1 MNSKNRLQNLFKG
14 WFPKEPT
21 HQNAVETNAETAHGA
36 SKKVAFAVYYAI
48 NLSIV
53 FPVLLLADYLGFS
66 LFYKVL
72 AGAAAAGLAGAVG
85 NLVLKVPWRK
95 KEHETRQE

>member
-1 MNSKNRLQNLFKG
+1 MSSDRLRSRIRG

-21 HQNAVETNAETAHGA
+21 HQNALETNAETAHGS
-36 SKKVAFAVYYAI
+36 SKKVAFAVYYVI

-53 FPVLLLADYLGFS
+53 FPVLLLADYQGLS
-66 LFYKVL
+66 LVYKVL
-72 AGAAAAGLAGAVG
+72 VGAAAAGLAGAVG

-95 KEHETRQE
+95 KAHETREE

>member
-1 MNSKNRLQNLFKG
+1 MTSRTDIENRARG

-21 HQNAVETNAETAHGA
+21 HQNATETNVETAHGS

-53 FPVLLLADYLGFS
+53 FPVLLLADYLGLS
-66 LFYKVL
+66 LVYKVL
-72 AGAAAAGLAGAVG
+72 AGAAAAGLAGVVG

-95 KEHETRQE
+95 KSRETPQE